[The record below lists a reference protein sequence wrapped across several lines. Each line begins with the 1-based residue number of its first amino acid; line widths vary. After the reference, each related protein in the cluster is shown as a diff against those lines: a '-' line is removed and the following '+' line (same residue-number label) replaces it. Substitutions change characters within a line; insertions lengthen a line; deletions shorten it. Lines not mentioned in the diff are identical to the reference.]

1 VGQTRASRTPWVRR
15 LWDLLPRGGSLSEGS
30 WRTRHRGIVVFAAL
44 HVPALLVVALWQR
57 QGPTTYVGAAGV
69 ALLTLAAWR
78 LPVRRTAQASLVTA
92 ALLLSTAL
100 FIHVFDGLI
109 ELHFHFFVVIAVVAV
124 YQLWTP
130 YLLALAFVLAHH
142 AVMGLAM
149 PMHVYNHPAAM
160 AHPVWFAVIHAAFV
174 LAESIAC
181 LTYWKITE
189 QALDREREQRAQT
202 EASNAALAQ
211 ANREISDLMAMVSH
225 DFRAPL
231 TVINGHVEL
240 TLDVWDDLDDGSRRD
255 VVRRIGV
262 AGQSLE
268 EMLAGTLTMAAL
280 DADGLQPRP
289 VVVRLDEMVRQVL
302 GALADPLAVVDL
314 TGLEPALVVADRLHV
329 QQVLTNL
336 VSNAAKYG
344 AAPYLIASRCLDDAV
359 EITIA
364 DSGSGVPEEFVPRL
378 FDRYS
383 RSEEAR
389 RGRQRGTGLGLYI
402 VKTLVEANAGTIA
415 YRPRP
420 EGGGCFSVR
429 LPRGPRVL
437 AGGTDSRRTGAA
449 PYAASAGEAGATTA

>member
-1 VGQTRASRTPWVRR
+1 MAQTRASRTPLVWRA
-15 LWDLLPRGGSLSEGS
+15 WDLLPRGGSLSERA
-30 WRTRHRGIVVFAAL
+30 WRTRHRGIIVFAAM
-44 HVPALLVVALWQR
+44 HVPALLAVSLWKR
-57 QGPTTYVGAAGV
+57 PDLSSFLGAAAV

-78 LPVRRTAQASLVTA
+78 LPVRRPAQASLVTV
-92 ALLLSTAL
+92 ALLLSTAM

-130 YLLALAFVLAHH
+130 YLLALGFVLAHH

-149 PMHVYNHPAAM
+149 PMHVYNHPAAT

-174 LAESIAC
+174 LAESVAC

-225 DFRAPL
+225 DFRSPL
-231 TVINGHVEL
+231 TVINGQVEV
-240 TLDVWDDLDDGSRRD
+240 TLDLWDDLDDAARRD

-302 GALADPLAVVDL
+302 GSLADPLAVVDL
-314 TGLEPALVVADRLHV
+314 TGLEPCLVVADRLHV

-344 AAPYLIASRCLDDAV
+344 AAPYVISSRCSDEAV

-364 DSGSGVPEEFVPRL
+364 DSGTGVPQEFVPRL

-383 RSEEAR
+383 RSEDAR

-402 VKTLVEANAGTIA
+402 VKTLVEANAGTIT

-420 EGGGCFSVR
+420 EGGGSFAVR

-437 AGGTDSRRTGAA
+437 SGGTGTRRAGTA
-449 PYAASAGEAGATTA
+449 PYATGEADVTTA